1 VSTNS
6 IRDYRTQ
13 SVFFGSLK
21 SIWLSKIPLNERQEK
36 FPDALEQIPPKLVT
50 TSTFCNVFYPQL
62 TSGIKGNLDGE
73 RSWFGIRSILK
84 GGVLAFKHGGNY
96 SKKDL
101 RQLGELEQDQIPR
114 SHTKEHFSDEEL
126 KSLLTIYDEY
136 QKWLKKEGFYDDIDL
151 VIRAVR
157 NESGE
162 NARLQQEKDNKFNLS
177 LTTSADKRRNV
188 MNKMRLNDD
197 SVVFKKPAQKEL
209 QKLEKQQDNLKL
221 IYNWIN
227 RNILS
232 KKPFRKAQVEE
243 IDNRL
248 VDYTGTGVPIYKS
261 CLSGGGRVFWTPI
274 KKGKNCTII
283 IYDFCTTKEK
293 QDPRLSKIL
302 TDYKYSNV
310 DEYDDENYDEE
321 KDNQFEKARVSDF
334 EIDDTP
340 CEGPVRPWPHSVKTG
355 FGLTSKINSDSNI
368 QLDELQR
375 GAILSNQPLLID
387 GLAGTGKT
395 SVLSYRAVVRCAV
408 SKENTCILVTASK
421 DHVVQRISDSMLEIK
436 ENGDWEGNQFA
447 MRYELGPGISNEKI
461 PTMDLAKFSQK
472 IPSVGFDEIVLDES
486 QDITAIEFEM
496 LKRLLI
502 GHNLRRLVFA
512 GDPLQTLNPTGFD
525 WNRIRAMFEDG
536 GVNRNDIKVEKFYN
550 NYRSQRK
557 IVEFANAIQFKR
569 GELFGDKSR
578 TVMQAKRGGTE
589 KIRFI
594 RYNLEKDNHMQA
606 IGDII
611 KNAGESKAIVI
622 TSAPDDTGIKDLLSG
637 NSLSVTKDP
646 VMQHVWQ
653 NKVISS
659 VEEIDAS
666 NFRKELYI
674 HSSSSVKGAEYDVV
688 VLYRFASSES
698 ARESLVSLLQEWNEM
713 GKVEKENG
721 IKIRYEYSKLY
732 VALTRAFSRIY
743 LIEDTEGYEFWQ
755 KVNLYDYGE
764 VLTDIGTFIDFK
776 EYLDPLKSVN
786 SEDLRPEIEANRE
799 NYNEERN
806 KFLKDPTNVIAL
818 EYAIGLGKRLLNKE
832 KDLEIEK
839 QLDDLQGEYAWYQSR
854 EPQRSEKEKS
864 RLLEKALNFFTKAKS
879 YDKAGPIYYSSKKFE
894 KCLTNLQD
902 FPGEFYKFI
911 TLLCQ
916 INLNKEIKLS
926 LDESL
931 QLLEPNIQPNS
942 TWAKIN
948 PMDEGR
954 LRLKKWIVEN
964 HNSKQMMENHSKTKA
979 YFTITELLDEFQVPS
994 EVIHIL
1000 ETFEQTSTS
1009 AWMSI
1014 YRENVIKLLRAEKSH
1029 ENKNRI
1035 YYEKW
1040 GNLSKTQKG
1049 DSELKALRKEID
1061 VGLLKNLPKAKNPST
1076 NFDNILSSLR
1086 NHATIAKDPMEIENL
1101 QTRGMF
1107 IARRISLEAND
1118 LGIFDVLLEAFEKNE
1133 KESTVLFEAS
1143 EITRKLLEII
1153 QEKKLKHKFPDQVNL
1168 SWLNDSNYMSVF
1180 DSYLQKSFK
1189 ESISVNYRN
1198 KNPSTVWKEQIVSRM
1213 GKKRTKKAAVN
1224 EAAEGKKEFKVWF
1237 ETYYQYSFATNFS
1250 AIVEENLKQLFEW
1263 TDFDGFDLQEEGKS
1277 CFATLIQNRKANPPL
1292 YDCERRFIERYLNGD
1307 STQVTLNEWNSLEKL
1322 KDIGISRLVKKIRW
1336 ERDSAR
1342 FMLDLNKVNFE
1353 VSDQEKLSEYI
1364 KLLRDNAFDEEAN
1377 NVGKRVVLNEDEV
1390 SKTLDELWE
1399 KKNIEEYF
1407 NIRGEYASKGRN
1419 LPPLPDIGFEVFDDN
1434 DDWFKEHGL
1443 GNCYFEK
1450 SPRDPKT
1457 KVEKILFDLL
1467 YSNGFEK
1474 WFQTLFNDAPRLT
1487 ETGKEDDYEN
1497 SLLILGELSEYFTPD
1512 PSPKKKIE
1520 FRSIEDSCGKL
1531 IAFIQVMGICK
1542 IPPNFIPHQ
1551 STSRGKIQEIK
1562 QMYGKGKAFFKPKS
1576 LEEIK
1581 TRIENMSE
1589 KFISDG

>member
-1 VSTNS
+1 MSTKS
-6 IRDYRTQ
+6 IRDYKVQ

-21 SIWLSKIPLNERQEK
+21 SIWLSKIPLNERQES

-50 TSTFCNVFYPQL
+50 TSTFCNVFFPL
-62 TSGIKGNLDGE
+62 LSSGTIGSLDGE
-73 RSWFGIRSILK
+73 RAWFGIRSILK
-84 GGVLAFKHGGNY
+84 GGVLAIDHDGNY
-96 SKKDL
+96 GKKDL
-101 RQLGELEQDQIPR
+101 KQLGENSGAQIPKK
-114 SHTKEHFSDEEL
+114 HTSEHFSNDEL
-126 KSLLTIYDEY
+126 ISLLGIYHEY
-136 QKWLKKEGFYDDIDL
+136 QKWLKQKGYYDDIDL

-162 NARLQQEKDNKFNLS
+162 ISRNQHEKDSSFNQS
-177 LTTSADKRRNV
+177 LTNMAVKKKNII
-188 MNKMRLNDD
+188 NQIRLNDD
-197 SVVFKKPAQKEL
+197 RVVFKKPAQKEL
-209 QKLEKQQDNLKL
+209 KKLEKQNDNLEV
-221 IYNWIN
+221 IYDWVN
-227 RNILS
+227 RNILIHR
-232 KKPFRKAQVEE
+232 PFKDRRVGE
-243 IDNRL
+243 INGAL
-248 VDYTGTGVPIYKS
+248 VDSTESGVPIYKS
-261 CLSGGGRVFWTPI
+261 PLNNGGRVFWTPI
-274 KKGKNCTII
+274 RNGKNSTIV
-283 IYDFCTTKEK
+283 IYDFCTSKENG
-293 QDPRLSKIL
+293 DPRLSKIL
-302 TDYKYSNV
+302 KNYKYSEEQKNTESKPRTV
-310 DEYDDENYDEE
+310 D
-321 KDNQFEKARVSDF
+321 FA
-334 EIDDTP
+334 IDDTP
-340 CEGPVRPWPHSVKTG
+340 CEGPVRPWPHSIDTG
-355 FGLTSKINSDSNI
+355 FGLTHKINSDSNI

-408 SKENTCILVTASK
+408 STKNTCILVTASK

-436 ENGDWEGNQFA
+436 ENGDWEGNQFE
-447 MRYELGPGISNEKI
+447 MKFEIGPGISNKRV
-461 PTMDLAKFSQK
+461 PTMDLAKFRNT
-472 IPSVGFDEIVLDES
+472 IPLEGFDEIVLDES

-525 WNRIRAMFEDG
+525 WNRIRAMFIEG
-536 GVNRNDIKVEKFYN
+536 GVKSKDIIIEKFYN

-594 RYNLEKDNHMQA
+594 QYDLEKDNHMQA

-611 KNAGESKAIVI
+611 KNAGESKAVVI

-637 NSLSVTKDP
+637 NTLSDLKDP

-653 NKVISS
+653 SKNRSS
-659 VEEIDAS
+659 DEILDAS
-666 NFRKELYI
+666 NFRKELYL

-743 LIEDTEGYEFWQ
+743 LIEDTEGYEFWK
-755 KVNLYDYGE
+755 KVKLYDHGK

-776 EYLDPLKSVN
+776 QYSDPLKSVD
-786 SEDLRPEIEANRE
+786 SEDLKPEIEANRE

-806 KFLKDPTNVIAL
+806 KFLKDPTNIIAL
-818 EYAIGLGKRLLNKE
+818 QYAIGLGKRLLNKE
-832 KDLEIEK
+832 KDSEIEN

-854 EPQRSEKEKS
+854 EPQRSEKEKN
-864 RLLEKALNFFTKAKS
+864 RLLDEALNFFTKAKS

-894 KCLTNLQD
+894 KCLTNVQD
-902 FPGEFYKFI
+902 FHGEFYKFI

-916 INLNKEIKLS
+916 INLNKDIKLS
-926 LDESL
+926 LVESL
-931 QLLEPNIQPNS
+931 HLLNPNIQPNS

-964 HNSKQMMENHSKTKA
+964 HNSKQMMDNHSKTKA

-1000 ETFEQTSTS
+1000 ETFEQTSS
-1009 AWMSI
+1009 SKWMSI

-1035 YYEKW
+1035 YYDKW

-1076 NFDNILSSLR
+1076 NLDNILSSLR
-1086 NHATIAKDPMEIENL
+1086 NHAPIAKDPMEIENL
-1101 QTRGMF
+1101 QIRGMF

-1133 KESTVLFEAS
+1133 NESTVLFEAS

-1153 QEKKLKHKFPDQVNL
+1153 QEKKLKHKFPNQVNL
-1168 SWLNDSNYMSVF
+1168 SWLNASNYTSVF

-1198 KNPSTVWKEQIVSRM
+1198 KDPSTVWKEQIVRII

-1250 AIVEENLKQLFEW
+1250 AIVEENLKQLFAW
-1263 TDFDGFDLQEEGKS
+1263 TDFDGFDLQDEGKS
-1277 CFATLIQNRKANPPL
+1277 CFSTLIQNRKANPPL
-1292 YDCERRFIERYLNGD
+1292 YDCERQFIEHYLNGD
-1307 STQVTLNEWNSLEKL
+1307 STEVRPTEWKSLENL

-1336 ERDSAR
+1336 ERDNAR
-1342 FMLDLNKVNFE
+1342 FMITFNEVHVD

-1364 KLLRDNAFDEEAN
+1364 KLLRDNAFDDEAKIA
-1377 NVGKRVVLNEDEV
+1377 GKRVILNEDEV
-1390 SKTLDELWE
+1390 SMTLDDLWE
-1399 KKNIEEYF
+1399 KKSIEEYF
-1407 NIRGEYASKGRN
+1407 NIRGEYALKGRN
-1419 LPPLPDIGFEVFDDN
+1419 LPPLPQINYEVWDEN
-1434 DDWFKEHGL
+1434 EDWFKEHGL
-1443 GNCYFEK
+1443 GNCYLEK
-1450 SPRDPKT
+1450 SHRVAKSS
-1457 KVEKILFDLL
+1457 VEKIVFDLL

-1474 WFQTLFNDAPRLT
+1474 WFQTLFYDAPQMT

-1497 SLLILGELSEYFTPD
+1497 SQLILGELSEYFTPD
-1512 PSPKKKIE
+1512 PSSKNKIE

-1542 IPPNFIPHQ
+1542 IPPKLIPHQ

-1562 QMYGKGKAFFKPKS
+1562 QMYGKDEAFFKPKS

>member
-1 VSTNS
+1 MSTNT
-6 IRDYRTQ
+6 IGDGKMQR
-13 SVFFGSLK
+13 VFFGSLK
-21 SIWLSKIPLNERQEK
+21 SIWLSKIPLSERQEK

-62 TSGIKGNLDGE
+62 TSGVKGNLDGE

-84 GGVLAFKHGGNY
+84 GGVLAFKHDGNY
-96 SKKDL
+96 SKEDL
-101 RQLGELEQDQIPR
+101 RQLGELKQDQIPR

-126 KSLLTIYDEY
+126 KSLLAIYDEY
-136 QKWLKKEGFYDDIDL
+136 QKWLKKEGYYDDIDL

-310 DEYDDENYDEE
+310 DEYDDENYDELE
-321 KDNQFEKARVSDF
+321 DNQFEKAGVSDF
-334 EIDDTP
+334 GIDDTP
-340 CEGPVRPWPHSVKTG
+340 CEGPVRPWPHSVNTG

-436 ENGDWEGNQFA
+436 ENGDWGGNQFA

-461 PTMDLAKFSQK
+461 PTMDLAKFSQQL
-472 IPSVGFDEIVLDES
+472 PPEGFDEIVLDES

-536 GVNRNDIKVEKFYN
+536 KVNRNDIKVEKFYN
-550 NYRSQRK
+550 NYRSQKK
-557 IVEFANAIQFKR
+557 IVEFANAIQLKR
-569 GELFGDKSR
+569 GELFSEKER

-594 RYNLEKDNHMQA
+594 RYNLAKENHMQA

-653 NKVISS
+653 NKVMSS

-698 ARESLVSLLQEWNEM
+698 ARESLKSLLQEWNQM
-713 GKVEKENG
+713 GKVEKEQG

-743 LIEDTEGYEFWQ
+743 IIEDSDGYDFWK
-755 KVNLYDYGE
+755 KVKLYDGE
-764 VLTDIGTFIDFK
+764 ILTDIGSFIDF
-776 EYLDPLKSVN
+776 EDYLDPLKSVN

-864 RLLEKALNFFTKAKS
+864 RLLDKALNFFTKAKS

-894 KCLTNLQD
+894 KCLTNVQD
-902 FPGEFYKFI
+902 FPGEFYEFI
-911 TLLCQ
+911 SLICR
-916 INLNKEIKLS
+916 INLNQDVDFS
-926 LDESL
+926 LNESL
-931 QLLEPNIQPNS
+931 QLLDPNIQPNS

-954 LRLKKWIVEN
+954 LRLKKWILDN
-964 HNSKQMMENHSKTKA
+964 HNSKEMMENYSKTKS
-979 YFTITELLDEFQVPS
+979 YFTISELLEEFQVPS
-994 EVIHIL
+994 EVMHIL
-1000 ETFEQTSTS
+1000 ETFEQTRTIN
-1009 AWMSI
+1009 WTDL
-1014 YRENVIKLLRAEKSH
+1014 YRENVVKLLKEEKSH
-1029 ENKNRI
+1029 EKKNRI

-1040 GNLSKTQKG
+1040 GNLSKKQQE
-1049 DSELKALRKEID
+1049 DSELKVLRKEID
-1061 VGLLKNLPKAKNPST
+1061 VGLLENLSKAKNSS
-1076 NFDNILSSLR
+1076 NDLHKILSSLR
-1086 NHATIAKDPMEIENL
+1086 NHVTITKDPMEIENL
-1101 QTRGMF
+1101 QIRGMF

-1133 KESTVLFEAS
+1133 KESAVLFEAS

-1153 QEKKLKHKFPDQVNL
+1153 KEKKLKYKFPDQVNL
-1168 SWLNDSNYMSVF
+1168 SWLNASNYTSVF

-1250 AIVEENLKQLFEW
+1250 AIVEDNLKQLFAW
-1263 TDFDGFDLQEEGKS
+1263 TDFDGFNLQDEGKS
-1277 CFATLIQNRKANPPL
+1277 CFSTLIQNRKANPPL
-1292 YDCERRFIERYLNGD
+1292 YDCERQFIEHYLNGD
-1307 STQVTLNEWNSLEKL
+1307 STEVRPTEWKSLENL

-1336 ERDSAR
+1336 ERDNAR
-1342 FMLDLNKVNFE
+1342 FMITFNEVHVDL
-1353 VSDQEKLSEYI
+1353 SDQEKLSEYI
-1364 KLLRDNAFDEEAN
+1364 KLLRDNAFDDEAKIA
-1377 NVGKRVVLNEDEV
+1377 GKRVILNEDEV
-1390 SKTLDELWE
+1390 STTLDDLWE
-1399 KKNIEEYF
+1399 KKSIEEYF
-1407 NIRGEYASKGRN
+1407 NIRGEYALKGRN
-1419 LPPLPDIGFEVFDDN
+1419 LPPLPQINYEVWDEN
-1434 DDWFKEHGL
+1434 EDWFKEHGL
-1443 GNCYFEK
+1443 GNCYLEK
-1450 SPRDPKT
+1450 SHRAPKSS
-1457 KVEKILFDLL
+1457 VEKIVFDLL

-1474 WFQTLFNDAPRLT
+1474 WFQTLFYDAPQMT

-1497 SLLILGELSEYFTPD
+1497 SQLILGELSEYFTPD
-1512 PSPKKKIE
+1512 PSSKYKIE

-1531 IAFIQVMGICK
+1531 IAFIQVKGICE
-1542 IPPNFIPHQ
+1542 IPPKLIPHQ
-1551 STSRGKIQEIK
+1551 STTREKIKQIK
-1562 QMYGKGKAFFKPKS
+1562 QMYGKDEAFFKPKS